1 MEDIRRPGGSARRPL
16 ARVDGAVAAPDT
28 LQTADKGDLRDTGSG
43 GRSPKQRLIIV
54 GGAVLILLFAATSV
68 FFFWQYKNSRSGDDT
83 VLSRQVIDN
92 VSSLYF
98 VPEGEEPTVAEIKDT
113 SKLKD
118 QPFFEKAQ
126 NGDYLLVYQQAKIA
140 IIYRTS
146 AHKLVNVAPVN
157 SNPAEGNNIQQ
168 ETTGDSAQDTKSKD
182 TDPVDSAD
190 SSQER

>member
-1 MEDIRRPGGSARRPL
+1 MEDIRRPGGSSRRPL
-16 ARVDGAVAAPDT
+16 ARVDGTVVSPDALPT
-28 LQTADKGDLRDTGSG
+28 IDKGDSRRADSG
-43 GRSPKQRLIIV
+43 GRNPKQRLVIA
-54 GGAVLILLFAATSV
+54 GGAVLILLLAATSI
-68 FFFWQYKNSRSGDDT
+68 FFFWQYKNSRSGDDAA
-83 VLSRQVIDN
+83 LSRQVIDK

-113 SKLKD
+113 TKLKD

-140 IIYRTS
+140 IIYRTG

-157 SNPAEGNNIQQ
+157 SNPAEGSNTQQ
-168 ETTGDSAQDTKSKD
+168 EATGDNAQGTKPED
-182 TDPVDSAD
+182 ANLVD